1 MEEAEE
7 GAKGKDTDLGFPR
20 QDGVYW
26 LTTVGDSP
34 DLLKS

>member
-7 GAKGKDTDLGFPR
+7 GAKGKDMDLGLPR